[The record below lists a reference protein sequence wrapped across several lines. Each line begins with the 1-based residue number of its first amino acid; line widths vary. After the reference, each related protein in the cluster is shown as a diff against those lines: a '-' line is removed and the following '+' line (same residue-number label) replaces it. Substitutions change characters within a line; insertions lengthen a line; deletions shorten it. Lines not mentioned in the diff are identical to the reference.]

1 MEKKIMSREGRPS
14 ASDYTPEIIS
24 ELTRKAYAKALRCL
38 YSSLE
43 EMDTEELVKV
53 LTALGT
59 QMTQIMKLK
68 GVSFGDDTKKPFWED
83 ALYQRSRKV

>member
-43 EMDTEELVKV
+43 NMDSAELVKV
-53 LTALGT
+53 LGVLGN
-59 QMTQIMKLK
+59 QMNRNLKLN
-68 GVSFGDDTKKPFWED
+68 GGLSEEENKKPFWED
-83 ALYQRSRKV
+83 PLYLRCRKV